1 MTLDNAIGRC
11 GAAVHCI
18 KMHLVAFGLFL
29 FASSVFLF
37 MIFFLFS
44 AFSFIA
50 SVKVID
56 DDRIPP
62 SRQNPNLRTRHGL
75 FDAVK
80 F

>member
-1 MTLDNAIGRC
+1 MLLARVKQRC
-11 GAAVHCI
+11 IVLRCI
-18 KMHLVAFGLFL
+18 WWLLGFSFCLQCVPFYD
-29 FASSVFLF
+29 
-37 MIFFLFS
+37 IFLFS

-62 SRQNPNLRTRHGL
+62 SHQIPNLRTRHGL
-75 FDAVK
+75 DAVK